1 MIKKNI
7 RRKDKKGIV
16 LKDGESQRKNGTYD
30 YRYMTKDGKRHAIY
44 AKSLN
49 ELREKENQ
57 LILDSDAGLKP
68 SDKRKTIND
77 IYHLF
82 VELKKGV
89 KDNTM
94 RNYCYMYERFVEP
107 DFGNMRLCDLKKTD
121 VRRFYN
127 RLADERLLKI
137 RSIENIHTVLY
148 QVFELAVEEG
158 YLKTNLSTNCIGD
171 LKKSH
176 NYEQPK
182 KFALTMDE
190 QLLFEQF
197 LENSRQYN
205 HWQPIFIV
213 MLYTGMRV
221 GEVTG
226 LRWSDID
233 FEKNEIN
240 VNHTLVYYSHEK
252 NGCGFSVNSPKTP
265 NSYRSI
271 PMVKKVRD
279 ALLKQKENMDIL
291 ESRGVNLNKVI
302 DGYTN
307 FVFINRNGNLQ
318 NPTLLN
324 KTLFRIM
331 RDCNDEVL
339 EKSFDENGDIT
350 LLPRF
355 SCHNLRHT
363 FATRL
368 IEKGTNLKVAQDVLG
383 HTDIR
388 TTMNIYVDATND
400 LKNREMQKFET
411 LMDFE

>member
-1 MIKKNI
+1 M
-7 RRKDKKGIV
+7 RGI
-16 LKDGESQRKNGTYD
+16 
-30 YRYMTKDGKRHAIY
+30 
-44 AKSLN
+44 
-49 ELREKENQ
+49 
-57 LILDSDAGLKP
+57 
-68 SDKRKTIND
+68 
-77 IYHLF
+77 
-82 VELKKGV
+82 
-89 KDNTM
+89 
-94 RNYCYMYERFVEP
+94 
-107 DFGNMRLCDLKKTD
+107 
-121 VRRFYN
+121 
-127 RLADERLLKI
+127 
-137 RSIENIHTVLY
+137 
-148 QVFELAVEEG
+148 
-158 YLKTNLSTNCIGD
+158 
-171 LKKSH
+171 
-176 NYEQPK
+176 
-182 KFALTMDE
+182 
-190 QLLFEQF
+190 
-197 LENSRQYN
+197 
-205 HWQPIFIV
+205 
-213 MLYTGMRV
+213 
-221 GEVTG
+221 

-271 PMVKKVRD
+271 PMAIKVRD
-279 ALLKQKENMDIL
+279 ALLKQKEYMDVL

-339 EKSFDENGDIT
+339 EKSCDENGDIT

-363 FATRL
+363 FVTRL

-388 TTMNIYVDATND
+388 TTMSIYVDATSD

-411 LMDFE
+411 L